1 MLLEPSIDRSEGLR
15 MLDFIQRTERREE
28 TAECGVVCCNLLAAI
43 IAVQTCFCRCNSW
56 LACSADSGAEAERP
70 MHNSEFEEFDQ
81 EQGTLDSANLK
92 ADLALIRYSAMR
104 GEVNGDAIVDC

>member
-1 MLLEPSIDRSEGLR
+1 MLLKPSIDRSEGLR

-28 TAECGVVCCNLLAAI
+28 IAECGVVCCNLLAAI
-43 IAVQTCFCRCNSW
+43 TVQTCFCRCNSW
-56 LACSADSGAEAERP
+56 LACSADSGAEAQRP
-70 MHNSEFEEFDQ
+70 MHNSKFDQ

-104 GEVNGDAIVDC
+104 GEVNGDAIVDR

>member
-1 MLLEPSIDRSEGLR
+1 MWCR
-15 MLDFIQRTERREE
+15 MLQ
-28 TAECGVVCCNLLAAI
+28 LLAA

-56 LACSADSGAEAERP
+56 LACSGAEAQRP
-70 MHNSEFEEFDQ
+70 MHNSEFDQ

-104 GEVNGDAIVDC
+104 GEVNGDAIVDR